1 MAPTTRITSKS
12 TEGPEFCSAPE
23 AGVSSQAGDCV
34 ELMGLQ
40 VRLTQAEA
48 DYAQA
53 EARVQLQRTL
63 LAHWVSIFPSSS
75 APSLE
80 SLLACPSRTLMTS
93 APEDSNRGSYS
104 PGGLQ
109 FPEFYLQKHNP
120 RQPYMSPD
128 LGLRAGDAIPLRGS
142 ASSATSPRCSSHAS
156 LGEEDD
162 DAPVV
167 LDRCRFWTVD
177 EGCRQRMVRRKVAVG
192 PGPGVFLPF
201 LGVVD
206 GAGLNGDEALHR
218 IIEALGPDVGLA
230 LFGDVAQEAD
240 LGDHHVR
247 VLSAEEAVV
256 HIDIIGE
263 GIDEYQGVA
272 SVFRRQM
279 GLLHSEVTRR
289 DVDAGQSLIV
299 GGTLASDRVEANK
312 VPRLEFPVR
321 MSSMSS
327 TDTPASSR
335 WW

>member
-1 MAPTTRITSKS
+1 
-12 TEGPEFCSAPE
+12 
-23 AGVSSQAGDCV
+23 
-34 ELMGLQ
+34 MGLQ

-53 EARVQLQRTL
+53 EARAQLQRTL

-93 APEDSNRGSYS
+93 APENSNRGPYS

-120 RQPYMSPD
+120 RQPDMSPD
-128 LGLRAGDAIPLRGS
+128 LGLRARDPIPPRGS

-156 LGEEDD
+156 FREEDD

-167 LDRCRFWTVD
+167 LDRCRFWAVD

-206 GAGLNGDEALHR
+206 GAGLYGDEALHR
-218 IIEALGPDVGLA
+218 IIEALRPDVGLA

-247 VLSAEEAVV
+247 VLSAEEAVI
-256 HIDIIGE
+256 HIDELTNMRGSL
-263 GIDEYQGVA
+263 A
-272 SVFRRQM
+272 
-279 GLLHSEVTRR
+279 HSEGKWVFFTVYLVTRR
-289 DVDAGQSLIV
+289 DVDVGQSLIV
-299 GGTLASDRVEANK
+299 GGTLASDRAEANK
-312 VPRLEFPVR
+312 VPRLEFPGADVVDVLDGHAGKFSMVVDLEMSEPIDGGVR
-321 MSSMSS
+321 E
-327 TDTPASSR
+327 
-335 WW
+335 

>member
-1 MAPTTRITSKS
+1 MAPTTRITWGLRS
-12 TEGPEFCSAPE
+12 PPAIAPTLTL
-23 AGVSSQAGDCV
+23 QQV

-93 APEDSNRGSYS
+93 APEDSNRGPYS

-120 RQPYMSPD
+120 RQPDMSPD

-177 EGCRQRMVRRKVAVG
+177 EGCRQRMVRCKVAVG

-201 LGVVD
+201 LGVGD
-206 GAGLNGDEALHR
+206 GTEDSSDCWRATVTVPPVLAFMNSLGILHLDGMTGTVATVRKAL
-218 IIEALGPDVGLA
+218 
-230 LFGDVAQEAD
+230 
-240 LGDHHVR
+240 
-247 VLSAEEAVV
+247 S
-256 HIDIIGE
+256 
-263 GIDEYQGVA
+263 
-272 SVFRRQM
+272 FRR
-279 GLLHSEVTRR
+279 V
-289 DVDAGQSLIV
+289 
-299 GGTLASDRVEANK
+299 SDTVEAQLTK
-312 VPRLEFPVR
+312 P
-321 MSSMSS
+321 
-327 TDTPASSR
+327 
-335 WW
+335 